1 MDNIQITDY
10 FEFQNSFKFYA
21 ELSTSSYKFLS
32 AKEFLRTCKGNSY
45 HFIDVI
51 TQKRGTL

>member
-10 FEFQNSFKFYA
+10 FEFQNS
-21 ELSTSSYKFLS
+21 LSFTLSYQQSLS